1 MTKGHINM
9 SFDENFKQ
17 YLSKVKR
24 IGENANDLAE
34 EQTKN
39 ALIMPLFSLLGY
51 DVFDTDEFMPEFICD
66 VATKKGEKVDYAIL
80 KDGEPIIIIEVK
92 RAGMKLQKQQQGQL
106 FRYFST
112 NRCRVAI
119 LTNGITYQFFS
130 DLNSPNVMDDEPF
143 LSFNLLE
150 DDPAI
155 YIPSIK
161 QFQKEKFD
169 IKNVIS
175 KAVYQKYAS
184 VVEKTLKEDLL
195 CPSDEL
201 VKYFLTRPEV
211 KSGNRITSQMIEKH
225 RSITQQ
231 AMQKVFGVKI
241 QNLVS
246 EKITVPDIKNSV
258 ESKSVS
264 DNIEIVSDVLNDI
277 KTESASDSNE
287 TVITGE
293 APPMSVQEISDKLQ
307 NILKFVIPN
316 FSCIE
321 EDTDDCLKLHIY
333 TSDQR
338 KIGNVRISK
347 SDLSLQLKKIGNP
360 TSYILKSAED
370 IKNYI

>member
-1 MTKGHINM
+1 M

-17 YLSKVKR
+17 YLSKVKK

-39 ALIMPLFSLLGY
+39 ALIMPFFSLLGY
-51 DVFDTDEFMPEFICD
+51 DVFDTDEFMPEFVCD

-143 LSFNLLE
+143 LSFNLIE

-184 VVEKTLKEDLL
+184 IVEKTLKEDLL

-225 RSITQQ
+225 RSVTQQ
-231 AMQKVFGVKI
+231 AMQKIFGVKI
-241 QNLVS
+241 QNSVS
-246 EKITVPDIKNSV
+246 EKITIPDIKNNA
-258 ESKSVS
+258 ESISNNNEKVS
-264 DNIEIVSDVLNDI
+264 EFSNEI
-277 KTESASDSNE
+277 KTESVSSNSE
-287 TVITGE
+287 TVTDEIQS
-293 APPMSVQEISDKLQ
+293 MSVQKMSDELQ
-307 NILKFVIPN
+307 RVLQLVIPD
-316 FSCIE
+316 FLCIK
-321 EDTDDCLKLHIY
+321 EDTDDCLKLHMY
-333 TSDQR
+333 TSSNR
-338 KIGNVRISK
+338 KIGNIKISK
-347 SDLSLQLKKIGNP
+347 TDLSLQLKKIGNP

>member
-9 SFDENFKQ
+9 NFDENFNQ

-39 ALIMPLFSLLGY
+39 ALIMPFFSLLGY

-119 LTNGITYQFFS
+119 LTNGIMYQFFS

-175 KAVYQKYAS
+175 KAIYQKYAS

-225 RSITQQ
+225 RDITQK

-246 EKITVPDIKNSV
+246 EKVTVPDIKDSIESV
-258 ESKSVS
+258 P
-264 DNIEIVSDVLNDI
+264 DNIGNISEISSVPND
-277 KTESASDSNE
+277 TEQ
-287 TVITGE
+287 ITE
-293 APPMSVQEISDKLQ
+293 EKQSISSQEISDDLQ

-360 TSYILKSAED
+360 TPYILKSTED

>member
-1 MTKGHINM
+1 M

-39 ALIMPLFSLLGY
+39 ALIMPFFSLLGY

-155 YIPSIK
+155 YITSIK

-307 NILKFVIPN
+307 NVLQLVIPD
-316 FSCIE
+316 FLCVK
-321 EDTDDCLKLHIY
+321 EDTADCLRLHMY
-333 TSDQR
+333 TSGNR
-338 KIGNVRISK
+338 KIGNVKILK
-347 SDLSLQLKKIGNP
+347 SDLSLQLRKIGNP
-360 TSYILKSAED
+360 TPYILKSAED